1 MAENTVE
8 VITGGLVLAAA
19 VGFVIYAGQATG
31 FSRTPDSYPLTAS
44 FRSVE
49 GVTLGT
55 DVRLAGVKIG
65 SITAMDLNPV
75 TFFADATISV
85 KQGIALPED
94 SAILISS
101 EGLLGGNFIEI
112 LPGGSPVNLE
122 PGGEIEDTQG
132 AVSLI
137 SLLMKFVGGQA
148 AGTADPAAPAP

>member
-8 VITGGLVLAAA
+8 VMTGGLVLAAA

-31 FSRTPDSYPLTAS
+31 FSRTPDSYPLKAS

-65 SITAMDLNPV
+65 AITAMDLNPV
-75 TFFADATISV
+75 TFFADTTISV
-85 KQGIALPED
+85 QQGIALPED

-122 PGGEIEDTQG
+122 AGAEIEDTQG

-137 SLLMKFVGGQA
+137 SLLMKFVGGA
-148 AGTADPAAPAP
+148 ATGPADPAPAP